1 LHRGTDRDVLRHLS
15 EKTHPDGRAPDTLQ
29 EAQVEDASM
38 SGSGGIKSNFPST
51 LAPLGLIEPER
62 PATSTTAATTT
73 GAPATAKA
81 EAPDVRG
88 LVGSREDARVRLGQ
102 GALPTV
108 LAAATQTAA
117 TRGVKNDVAD
127 PEFSALLDMLIATG
141 RLKGP
146 AKDVTQGAF
155 EQAIRGAIG
164 QAIEASGPDGQTPL
178 PSDLE
183 ELMALVDSVLQKE
196 AHRRNGDRSRFQSDG
211 NAAGRFA
218 ESSVYSPRSTGGAR
232 ATEPMVPINPNA
244 PAPGRINEAIAA
256 SAQAYRGTST
266 RGGPDGGNLA
276 CAWSV
281 NNILRQAG
289 IRQLGNNPNAVA
301 SARAALEGGR
311 GVRIDPK
318 DVRAGDIVIWPPPR
332 SHIGIAGGNGV
343 LHNSSSR
350 AAFVNNTAIPPGA
363 SIYRVT
369 N

>member
-1 LHRGTDRDVLRHLS
+1 
-15 EKTHPDGRAPDTLQ
+15 
-29 EAQVEDASM
+29 M
-38 SGSGGIKSNFPST
+38 SGPGGIKSNFSTT
-51 LAPLGLIEPER
+51 LAPLGHIEPER
-62 PATSTTAATTT
+62 PATSSTATSTTVTTTAR
-73 GAPATAKA
+73 A
-81 EAPDVRG
+81 ETPDVRG

-108 LAAATQTAA
+108 LAASTQTGA

-127 PEFSALLDMLIATG
+127 PEFSALLEKLIAMG
-141 RLKGP
+141 LLKGP
-146 AKDVTQGAF
+146 AEGVTQGAF
-155 EQAIRGAIG
+155 EQAVRGAVG
-164 QAIEASGPDGQTPL
+164 QAIEASGPDGRTPL
-178 PSDLE
+178 PSDLDD
-183 ELMALVDSVLQKE
+183 LMTLIDSLLQKE
-196 AHRRNGDRSRFQSDG
+196 AHRRNGDRSRFQSEG

-218 ESSVYSPRSTGGAR
+218 ESSVYSPRSTGGVR

-256 SAQAYRGTST
+256 SAQSYMGTST